1 MEEIRKLG
9 LCYNCDEKWQM
20 EHKCKGAK
28 LYILEG
34 WDVGVE
40 HKSGVQLVELDDDG
54 VVLEHQGIG

>member
-20 EHKCKGAK
+20 GHKCKGAK

-40 HKSGVQLVELDDDG
+40 HKSGV
-54 VVLEHQGIG
+54 